1 MKKGGGRKY
10 TVNGVSLTLREWSER
25 LGVKYSTL
33 QSRLLKFGRDK
44 KGLKLALTSE
54 SYRWVSASTLITHKG
69 ETRNLMQWAE
79 IAGISRELL
88 ANRLKSGWSMDQAL
102 SEKPMPPQERGA
114 RHGKVVEVDGI
125 KDTLHGHCRRKGLSW
140 AGYKNRR
147 KKGMSIHTAIT
158 EPIMSKAES
167 AENARKICWQESRRR
182 KMAAAGIAIV

>member
-1 MKKGGGRKY
+1 MIKGEGKKY

-33 QSRLLKFGRDK
+33 QTRLLKFGRDK

-69 ETRNLMQWAE
+69 ETRNLTQWAE
-79 IAGISRELL
+79 IAGISRDLL
-88 ANRLKSGWSMDQAL
+88 AHRLKSGWSMDRAL
-102 SEKPMPPQERGA
+102 REKPMPMQERGA

-125 KDTLHGHCRRKGLSW
+125 KDTQSGHCRRVGLSIP
-140 AGYKNRR
+140 GFKNRR
-147 KKGMSIHTAIT
+147 KKGKSILAAIT

-167 AENARKICWQESRRR
+167 TEKARSICWQESRRR
-182 KMAAAGIAIV
+182 KMAAAGIAII